1 MSTIRESTLSI
12 RPAGAEDMPPVA
24 AIFAHYVMETV
35 ISFELD
41 TPSVADWS
49 GKRSDL
55 EASGLPFLVAVVDG
69 HVIGYAYVAPWR
81 HKPAYRRTVESTIY
95 LAPGHTGLG
104 YGQRLL
110 TELLRSARDAGA
122 RQVIAVIADTGS
134 PASVAL
140 HRRRG
145 FREVGRLC
153 DVGFKAEQWLD
164 VVMMQASLAGLPLPL
179 P

>member
-1 MSTIRESTLSI
+1 MATIGESPLCI
-12 RPAGAEDMPPVA
+12 RPAGVADMSVVA
-24 AIFAHYVMETV
+24 AIFAHYVEETA

-41 TPSVADWS
+41 PPSVADWS
-49 GKRSDL
+49 EKRSDL
-55 EASGLPFLVAVVDG
+55 EALGWPFLVAVLNG
-69 HVIGYAYVAPWR
+69 HVIGYAYVAAWR

-110 TELLRSARDAGA
+110 TELLTSAHDAGA

-140 HRRRG
+140 HRGRG

-164 VVMMQASLAGLPLPL
+164 VVLMQFSVGNPPA
-179 P
+179 

>member
-1 MSTIRESTLSI
+1 M
-12 RPAGAEDMPPVA
+12 M
-24 AIFAHYVMETV
+24 
-35 ISFELD
+35 
-41 TPSVADWS
+41 W
-49 GKRSDL
+49 
-55 EASGLPFLVAVVDG
+55 
-69 HVIGYAYVAPWR
+69 
-81 HKPAYRRTVESTIY
+81 
-95 LAPGHTGLG
+95 
-104 YGQRLL
+104 
-110 TELLRSARDAGA
+110 LRSPASATGGAAHGVAQGARDAGA

-164 VVMMQASLAGLPLPL
+164 VVMMQALLAGLPLPL

>member
-1 MSTIRESTLSI
+1 MYTIGESGLSI
-12 RPAGAEDMPPVA
+12 RPARAQDMPAVA

-41 TPSVADWS
+41 PPSVADWS
-49 GKRSDL
+49 EKRSDL
-55 EASGLPFLVAVVDG
+55 EASGWPFLVAVVDG
-69 HVIGYAYVAPWR
+69 HVIGYAYVAAWR

-110 TELLRSARDAGA
+110 TELLTSASDAGA
-122 RQVIAVIADTGS
+122 RQVVAVIADTGS

-164 VVMMQASLAGLPLPL
+164 VVVMQASLDSSSA
-179 P
+179 